1 MGRIVFSHHL
11 ENGQNRQTAMRG
23 LKDVINAHAAGE
35 AQHRRASLDPGY
47 MVCVML
53 YDLERQTWAPRMR
66 GFNETAD
73 E

>member
-1 MGRIVFSHHL
+1 
-11 ENGQNRQTAMRG
+11 MRG